1 MIATAGTF
9 QLLEVVALNE
19 PLPEHRLLRGQ
30 VGTIVELLAP
40 DVYEVEF
47 SDDNG
52 QTYAMLVLHSGQ
64 MIQLHYSPVN
74 LKSQCDMP

>member
-1 MIATAGTF
+1 MIESLVKIK
-9 QLLEVVALNE
+9 LLDVVALNVS
-19 PLPEHRLLRGQ
+19 LPEYNLLVGQ

-52 QTYAMLVLHSGQ
+52 QTYAMLPLRYDQ
-64 MIQLHYSPVN
+64 LIRLHYQTVVSG
-74 LKSQCDMP
+74 